1 MSAGQFLSAYEP
13 EVLTAAKRVFNTYG
27 GSRMGMADRLEAVI
41 DLARNVPA
49 SELSNERVA
58 DILGVLDA
66 ACEDSEI
73 ASALIA
79 EQARP

>member
-1 MSAGQFLSAYEP
+1 VNAAQFLSAYEP

-49 SELSNERVA
+49 SDLSNEKVA
-58 DILGVLDA
+58 EVLSVLDA
-66 ACEDSEI
+66 ACEDEQI
-73 ASALIA
+73 AFALSTEQVSA
-79 EQARP
+79 